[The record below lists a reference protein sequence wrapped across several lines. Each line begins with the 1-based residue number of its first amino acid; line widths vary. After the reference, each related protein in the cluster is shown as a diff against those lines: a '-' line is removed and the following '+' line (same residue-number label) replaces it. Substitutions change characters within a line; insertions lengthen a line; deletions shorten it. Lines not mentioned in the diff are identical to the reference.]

1 MVKDDNDELSVQEKM
16 YLYTS
21 NYSKVILML
30 PLLLA
35 FILIELLIIFEYMY
49 NNNLQSDPL
58 SDPFLAMIC
67 LLIVIVP
74 LFLWLVIT
82 AKKNRS
88 DGVQTMNQYISD
100 VYFMALGL
108 TPHKNDKNIPEDFYK
123 MCLSVFPEL
132 KQGNKISIKKTG
144 EGLKFKKITM
154 KENGTSF
161 AITINRRALH
171 LKREFIITYFEKTNV
186 DYDTLNEQIKLMKKD
201 YILGSKNTTFARLV
215 FLARNFDTEI
225 LKEHKKLKK
234 VSGAW
239 NLDLIIVT
247 DNGFSGLKIDDY

>member
-21 NYSKVILML
+21 NYYKVILML
-30 PLLLA
+30 PV
-35 FILIELLIIFEYMY
+35 ILGYIVFQSLVLFEYMY

-58 SDPFLAMIC
+58 SDPFLAMIL

-201 YILGSKNTTFARLV
+201 YMFGSKNTTFSRLV
-215 FLARNFDTEI
+215 FLARTFDTEI
-225 LKEHKKLKK
+225 LKEHKKLMK
-234 VSGAW
+234 VSGAYD
-239 NLDLIIVT
+239 LDLIIVT
-247 DNGFSGLKIDDY
+247 DSGFSGLKISE

>member
-58 SDPFLAMIC
+58 SDPFLAMIL

-132 KQGNKISIKKTG
+132 KQNNKISIKKTG

-201 YILGSKNTTFARLV
+201 YMFGSKNTTFSRLV
-215 FLARNFDTEI
+215 FLARTFDTEI
-225 LKEHKKLKK
+225 LKEHKKLMK
-234 VSGAW
+234 VSGAYD
-239 NLDLIIVT
+239 LDLIIVT
-247 DNGFSGLKIDDY
+247 DSGFSGLKISE